1 MHRPV
6 ITLTLTRW
14 KDVALRRLC
23 EDMSIGQRKGRDK
36 EAEMKY
42 LGIMQHLQ
50 SFDEA
55 PHETQRLAIRLAVLF
70 YRSSDLAITKHFAD
84 NYKS

>member
-1 MHRPV
+1 
-6 ITLTLTRW
+6 
-14 KDVALRRLC
+14 
-23 EDMSIGQRKGRDK
+23 
-36 EAEMKY
+36 MKY

-55 PHETQRLAIRLAVLF
+55 TQETQRLAICLAVLI

>member
-1 MHRPV
+1 
-6 ITLTLTRW
+6 
-14 KDVALRRLC
+14 
-23 EDMSIGQRKGRDK
+23 
-36 EAEMKY
+36 MKY

-55 PHETQRLAIRLAVLF
+55 PHETKRLAIRLAVLI

>member
-1 MHRPV
+1 MFCYTASAK
-6 ITLTLTRW
+6 IYLTVQGT
-14 KDVALRRLC
+14 
-23 EDMSIGQRKGRDK
+23 GKGK
-36 EAEMKY
+36 EATMKY
-42 LGIMQHLQ
+42 LEIMQYLQ

-55 PHETQRLAIRLAVLF
+55 PQETQRLAIRLAVLI